1 MRIARFMIVLV
12 TLTLFASCAAE
23 ETRAPVLEEEGAVP
37 SIGIVLELGGRAD
50 LASNALAYQGLLQF
64 AREQRGRIIG
74 DESAAFGNAVDL
86 YVLELRDAGASREA
100 LVRSLAE
107 EGRNLVIALGFLFSD
122 SMAAVARDYPKTDFL
137 LVDGHVP
144 DLSARSNLACV
155 QFAEHEAAF
164 IVGAYAG
171 LYAAREA
178 PGSKLGFVGGM
189 DLPITQK
196 YLSGFSAGAATANPV
211 FRPTGSVLY
220 AFVDRSANAFVDPKR
235 ASEFAS
241 VLYQQGNSAL
251 IFAAAGS
258 SNRGVAE
265 SAERFGRKLIGA
277 DLDLGKA
284 YASSD
289 DPTLRAL
296 SGLVLG
302 SALKRVDRAVYEPCK
317 DLMDGFRLVGGYKTY
332 DLANDGVGYL
342 LPELDEG
349 DAAQIAA
356 LADRLK
362 RGELVVPENSAALSD
377 YLGRL

>member
-1 MRIARFMIVLV
+1 MRIARLLVVPIALVL
-12 TLTLFASCAAE
+12 LASCAVE
-23 ETRAPVLEEEGAVP
+23 ETRAPVLEEGAVP
-37 SIGIVLELGGRAD
+37 SIGLVLDLGGRAD
-50 LASNALAYQGLLQF
+50 LASNMLAYQGLVQF

-74 DESAAFGNAVDL
+74 DEGAAFGANVDV
-86 YVLELRDAGASREA
+86 YVLELRDASDSREA

-144 DLSARSNLACV
+144 DLSAGSNLACV

-164 IVGAYAG
+164 FMGAYAG
-171 LYAAREA
+171 LYAARAA

-189 DLPITQK
+189 DLPLSQK
-196 YLSGFSAGAATANPV
+196 YLNGFSAGAAATNPGL
-211 FRPTGSVLY
+211 RPTGSVLY
-220 AFVDRSANAFVDPKR
+220 AFVGRSADAYVDPKR

-241 VLYQQGNSAL
+241 VLYQQGNAAL
-251 IFAAAGS
+251 VFAAAGA

-277 DLDLGKA
+277 DADLNKA
-284 YASSD
+284 YADSA
-289 DPTLRAL
+289 DPSLRAL

-317 DLMDGFRLVGGYKTY
+317 DLMDGFRLVGGYKSF

-342 LPELDEG
+342 IPDLNEA
-349 DAAQIAA
+349 DAALLAA
-356 LADRLK
+356 LAERLK
-362 RGELVVPENSAALSD
+362 RGDFAVPTNSGALAD

>member
-23 ETRAPVLEEEGAVP
+23 ETRAPVLEEGAVP

-289 DPTLRAL
+289 DPSLRAL

-342 LPELDEG
+342 LPELDEA

-362 RGELVVPENSAALSD
+362 SGELVAPENSAALSD